1 MSRGSA
7 VAPIAWLH
15 VAFRLAYMYWA
26 FYAGN
31 IPNIRTVAYIGSF
44 QCTVMIFLEALK

>member
-1 MSRGSA
+1 M
-7 VAPIAWLH
+7 
-15 VAFRLAYMYWA
+15 AFRLAYWA
-26 FYAGN
+26 FYMYAGN